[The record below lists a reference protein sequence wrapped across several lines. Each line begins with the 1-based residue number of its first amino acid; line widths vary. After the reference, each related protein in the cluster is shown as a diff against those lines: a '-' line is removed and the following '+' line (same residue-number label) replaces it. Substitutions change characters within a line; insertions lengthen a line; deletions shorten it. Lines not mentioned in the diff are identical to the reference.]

1 MQARAEA
8 LLAYLLVFSGLAL
21 VLTVFRY
28 SIDAYNNYKVALPE
42 AGSLESLL
50 AGGAEVLLDLL
61 VRIAF
66 LGVALAAGS
75 VLLARGVDLL
85 RGGKGQ
91 SGK

>member
-1 MQARAEA
+1 MRVRAESI
-8 LLAYLLVFSGLAL
+8 LAYLLVFSGLAL

-42 AGSLESLL
+42 GQGLEALL

-61 VRIAF
+61 VRVAF
-66 LGVALAAGS
+66 LGVALASGS

-85 RGGKGQ
+85 RGEKE
-91 SGK
+91 KK